1 MPLKKEGKGI
11 WIALAALAADQ
22 TAKALALK
30 ITRPIDLRIIS
41 LIPTV
46 YNTGAA
52 FSIGRNGGWMLI
64 ALTGALVIAI
74 TVYLLIGKSISRT
87 ERIGLWLTAGGGL
100 GNLIDR
106 LFRIGVVDFI
116 SCNLFDFPVFNVGDI
131 CVCCGVGVA
140 AIGIL
145 IEMRKR
151 HE

>member
-1 MPLKKEGKGI
+1 MPLKKEGKRI
-11 WIALAALAADQ
+11 WIAPAALAADQ
-22 TAKALALK
+22 IAKALALK
-30 ITRPIDLRIIS
+30 IARPIDLGIVS

-52 FSIGRNGGWMLI
+52 FSIGRNGGWILI
-64 ALTGALVIAI
+64 ALTGVLIIAI
-74 TVYLLIGKSISRT
+74 AAYLLIGKRISRA

-106 LFRIGVVDFI
+106 LFRPGVVDFI

-131 CVCCGVGVA
+131 CVCCGVGIA
-140 AIGIL
+140 IIGIL
-145 IEMRKR
+145 IETRQR